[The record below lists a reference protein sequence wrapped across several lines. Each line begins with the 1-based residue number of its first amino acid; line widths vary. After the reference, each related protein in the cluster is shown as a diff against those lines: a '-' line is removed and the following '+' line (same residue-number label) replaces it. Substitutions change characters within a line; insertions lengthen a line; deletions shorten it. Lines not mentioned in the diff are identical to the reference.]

1 MITTRFEQNQKFRV
15 IISEVSFYAT
25 ATEIRRG
32 VGDTAKPN
40 EAIRKC
46 LNALEFQ
53 RSGYAVSGCIDQCAT
68 GLNGIWE
75 GFNVQLDLA

>member
-15 IISEVSFYAT
+15 IISDVSFYAT

-32 VGDTAKPN
+32 VGDTSKPN
-40 EAIRKC
+40 NAIRKC
-46 LNALEFQ
+46 LDALELQ
-53 RSGYAVSGCIDQCAT
+53 RSGTGIADQCVR
-68 GLNGIWE
+68 GLGGTWE

>member
-1 MITTRFEQNQKFRV
+1 MIVTRFEQSQKFRV
-15 IISEVSFYAT
+15 IISDVSFYTT

-46 LNALEFQ
+46 LDALEFQ
-53 RSGYAVSGCIDQCAT
+53 RSGSGVADQCAT

>member
-1 MITTRFEQNQKFRV
+1 MIVTRFEQNQKFRV
-15 IISEVSFYAT
+15 IISDVSFYTT

-46 LNALEFQ
+46 LDALEFQ
-53 RSGYAVSGCIDQCAT
+53 RSGSGVADQCAS
-68 GLNGIWE
+68 GLGGTWE

>member
-1 MITTRFEQNQKFRV
+1 MIVTRFEQSQKFRV
-15 IISEVSFYAT
+15 IISDISFYTT

-46 LNALEFQ
+46 LDALEFQ
-53 RSGYAVSGCIDQCAT
+53 RSGSGVADQCAS
-68 GLNGIWE
+68 GLGGIWE